1 MDQNT
6 NNSFTSAPQGG
17 DYSDIIIPNAYA
29 TKPQNK
35 NLKKYIVFGLVGL
48 LFVFLLSFLFK
59 KTVIDSKN
67 MSKEELT
74 TFYESD
80 DMEKINNLEKLF
92 FNTYNNNLTFEMVF
106 DESKSQSIK
115 ESKGSLEKL
124 KNLLTVKKNFD
135 GNEASRKIFSELKKK
150 LDERYNP
157 YINAI
162 AVYEDFYQAFQS
174 NDIDTISKYSA
185 LWMKY
190 PRRRYRY
197 AEWYLID
204 IILNI
209 IGGVFLCI
217 YLTLQSVSI
226 LAWTKTDKIGLLLF
240 IIFLIPVI
248 SKFCENKVCNSLSKY
263 YKTYKS
269 LNKNVKCLYMIL
281 SLCTWLLSLILFI
294 VSIIISLATL

>member
-6 NNSFTSAPQGG
+6 NNSLTSAPQGG
-17 DYSDIIIPNAYA
+17 DFSDIIIPNAYA
-29 TKPQNK
+29 TKPKGK
-35 NLKKYIVFGLVGL
+35 NLKKYVVFGLVGL

-174 NDIDTISKYSA
+174 NDIDTISKYSSADNISYKA
-185 LWMKY
+185 LYENFTELISYNKHLN
-190 PRRRYRY
+190 
-197 AEWYLID
+197 ELID
-204 IILNI
+204 NDTCYFDGSDVLGGDNCEEQSKQVENVIKNI
-209 IGGVFLCI
+209 ENNSLKKVFS
-217 YLTLQSVSI
+217 SVYSLPGYKNQNNI
-226 LAWTKTDKIGLLLF
+226 SEY
-240 IIFLIPVI
+240 I
-248 SKFCENKVCNSLSKY
+248 SKC
-263 YKTYKS
+263 
-269 LNKNVKCLYMIL
+269 
-281 SLCTWLLSLILFI
+281 I
-294 VSIIISLATL
+294 VGVR

>member
-17 DYSDIIIPNAYA
+17 DFSDIIIPNAYA
-29 TKPQNK
+29 TKPKGK

-48 LFVFLLSFLFK
+48 LFIFLLSFLFK

-174 NDIDTISKYSA
+174 NDIDTISKYSSADNISYKA
-185 LWMKY
+185 LYENFTELISYNKHLN
-190 PRRRYRY
+190 
-197 AEWYLID
+197 ELID
-204 IILNI
+204 NDTCYFDGSDVLGGDNCEEQSKQVENVIKNI
-209 IGGVFLCI
+209 
-217 YLTLQSVSI
+217 
-226 LAWTKTDKIGLLLF
+226 
-240 IIFLIPVI
+240 
-248 SKFCENKVCNSLSKY
+248 ENNSLKKVFSSVY
-263 YKTYKS
+263 SLPGYKNQNNISEYIG
-269 LNKNVKCLYMIL
+269 KC
-281 SLCTWLLSLILFI
+281 I
-294 VSIIISLATL
+294 VGVR

>member
-1 MDQNT
+1 MNQNT

-29 TKPQNK
+29 TKPKNK

-150 LDERYNP
+150 LDERYNS

-174 NDIDTISKYSA
+174 NDIDTISKYSSADNISYKA
-185 LWMKY
+185 LYENFTELISYNKHLN
-190 PRRRYRY
+190 
-197 AEWYLID
+197 ELID
-204 IILNI
+204 NDTCYFDGSDVLGGDNCEEQSKQVENAIKNI
-209 IGGVFLCI
+209 ENNSLKKIFS
-217 YLTLQSVSI
+217 SVYNLPGYKNQNNISEY
-226 LAWTKTDKIGLLLF
+226 
-240 IIFLIPVI
+240 I
-248 SKFCENKVCNSLSKY
+248 SKC
-263 YKTYKS
+263 
-269 LNKNVKCLYMIL
+269 
-281 SLCTWLLSLILFI
+281 I
-294 VSIIISLATL
+294 VGVR

>member
-17 DYSDIIIPNAYA
+17 DFSDIIIPNAYA
-29 TKPQNK
+29 TKPKGK

-67 MSKEELT
+67 MSKEEFI

-135 GNEASRKIFSELKKK
+135 GNEASKKKFSELKKK
-150 LDERYNP
+150 LDERYGP
-157 YINAI
+157 YTKAI

-174 NDIDTISKYSA
+174 NNIDPISKYSSA
-185 LWMKY
+185 DNISYKTLY
-190 PRRRYRY
+190 ENF
-197 AEWYLID
+197 AELISYNKPLD
-204 IILNI
+204 ESIDNDVCYFDGSDMLGGDNCEEQSKQVENAIKNI
-209 IGGVFLCI
+209 ENNSLKKVFS
-217 YLTLQSVSI
+217 SVYSLPGYKNQNNI
-226 LAWTKTDKIGLLLF
+226 SEY
-240 IIFLIPVI
+240 I
-248 SKFCENKVCNSLSKY
+248 SKCIAGVR
-263 YKTYKS
+263 
-269 LNKNVKCLYMIL
+269 
-281 SLCTWLLSLILFI
+281 
-294 VSIIISLATL
+294 

>member
-29 TKPQNK
+29 TKPKNK

-174 NDIDTISKYSA
+174 NDIDTISKYSSADNISYKA
-185 LWMKY
+185 LYENFTELISYNKHLN
-190 PRRRYRY
+190 
-197 AEWYLID
+197 ELID
-204 IILNI
+204 NDTCYFDGSDVLGGDNCEEQSKQVENVIKNI
-209 IGGVFLCI
+209 ENNSLKKVFS
-217 YLTLQSVSI
+217 SVYSLPGYKNQNNI
-226 LAWTKTDKIGLLLF
+226 SEY
-240 IIFLIPVI
+240 I
-248 SKFCENKVCNSLSKY
+248 SKC
-263 YKTYKS
+263 
-269 LNKNVKCLYMIL
+269 
-281 SLCTWLLSLILFI
+281 I
-294 VSIIISLATL
+294 VGVR

>member
-17 DYSDIIIPNAYA
+17 DFSDIIIPNAYA

-174 NDIDTISKYSA
+174 NDIDTISKYSSADNISYKA
-185 LWMKY
+185 LYENFTELISYNKHLN
-190 PRRRYRY
+190 
-197 AEWYLID
+197 ELID
-204 IILNI
+204 NDTCYFDGSDVLGGDNCEEQSKQVENVIKNI
-209 IGGVFLCI
+209 ENNSLKKVFS
-217 YLTLQSVSI
+217 SVYSLPGYKNQNNI
-226 LAWTKTDKIGLLLF
+226 SEY
-240 IIFLIPVI
+240 I
-248 SKFCENKVCNSLSKY
+248 SKCIASVR
-263 YKTYKS
+263 
-269 LNKNVKCLYMIL
+269 
-281 SLCTWLLSLILFI
+281 
-294 VSIIISLATL
+294 

>member
-17 DYSDIIIPNAYA
+17 DFSDIIIPNAYA
-29 TKPQNK
+29 AKPKNK

-150 LDERYNP
+150 LDERYGP
-157 YINAI
+157 YTKAI

-174 NDIDTISKYSA
+174 NNIDPISKYSSA
-185 LWMKY
+185 DNISYKTLY
-190 PRRRYRY
+190 ENF
-197 AEWYLID
+197 AELISYNKPLD
-204 IILNI
+204 ESIDNDVCYFDGSDMLGGDNCEEQSKQVENAIKNI
-209 IGGVFLCI
+209 ENNSLKKVFS
-217 YLTLQSVSI
+217 SVYSLPGYKNQNNI
-226 LAWTKTDKIGLLLF
+226 SEY
-240 IIFLIPVI
+240 I
-248 SKFCENKVCNSLSKY
+248 SKCIAGVR
-263 YKTYKS
+263 
-269 LNKNVKCLYMIL
+269 
-281 SLCTWLLSLILFI
+281 
-294 VSIIISLATL
+294 

>member
-174 NDIDTISKYSA
+174 NDIDTISKYSSADNISYKA
-185 LWMKY
+185 LYENFTELISYNKHLN
-190 PRRRYRY
+190 
-197 AEWYLID
+197 ELID
-204 IILNI
+204 NDTCYFDGSDVLGGDNCEEQSKQVENVIKNI
-209 IGGVFLCI
+209 ENNSLKKVFS
-217 YLTLQSVSI
+217 SVYSLPGYKNQNNI
-226 LAWTKTDKIGLLLF
+226 SEY
-240 IIFLIPVI
+240 I
-248 SKFCENKVCNSLSKY
+248 SKCIASVR
-263 YKTYKS
+263 
-269 LNKNVKCLYMIL
+269 
-281 SLCTWLLSLILFI
+281 
-294 VSIIISLATL
+294 